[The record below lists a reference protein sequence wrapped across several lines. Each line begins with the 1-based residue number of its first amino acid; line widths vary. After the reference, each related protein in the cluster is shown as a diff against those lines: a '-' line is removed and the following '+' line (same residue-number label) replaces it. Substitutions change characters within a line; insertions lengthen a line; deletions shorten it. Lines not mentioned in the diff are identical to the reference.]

1 MSQEHKH
8 VITKKVVLTAW
19 ELVVVKSVS
28 VRPASVSLECWYL
41 TERKHVAFLSSSS
54 YLWKYSRNTSMMKL
68 SVFTLRISSWQGR
81 KISVSISLLKK
92 QVFFSTTYLD
102 INEIW
107 YDPHT
112 VSMNSTSRHIDS
124 PYSKGKRVLAPL
136 AFRQVKGS

>member
-1 MSQEHKH
+1 MSQEHNH

-54 YLWKYSRNTSMMKL
+54 YLWKYSRNISMMKL

-81 KISVSISLLKK
+81 KISVSISLLKNRC
-92 QVFFSTTYLD
+92 FFQQPILILTKYDTIRIPFQWIQHRD
-102 INEIW
+102 IQ
-107 YDPHT
+107 T
-112 VSMNSTSRHIDS
+112 VHIV
-124 PYSKGKRVLAPL
+124 KGK
-136 AFRQVKGS
+136 GCWHH

>member
-1 MSQEHKH
+1 MSQEHSH
-8 VITKKVVLTAW
+8 VVTKKVVLTAW
-19 ELVVVKSVS
+19 ELVVVKPVS

-54 YLWKYSRNTSMMKL
+54 YLWKYSRNTTMMKL

-81 KISVSISLLKK
+81 KISVSISCSKK
-92 QVFFSTTYLD
+92 TGFFINLFD

-124 PYSKGKRVLAPL
+124 PYSKGKRMLAPL
-136 AFRQVKGS
+136 AFRQVKRS